1 MTETRGS
8 ILGTR
13 VTRVEDPKFLTVGGS
28 YIADL
33 DLTGAR
39 HVTYVRSTVA
49 HGLLR
54 AVDVD
59 DARGAPGVVAVFTAA
74 DLDDLPPAAPPLPF
88 LDQRMVRPFLAT
100 DRVRFVGEPI
110 AVIVSETREQG
121 ADAAELV
128 FVDIDPLPAVV
139 DFEHAVEAPTVLFPE
154 AGTNLVAEVPCA
166 NDPALFEGCDVVVT
180 QRLEN
185 QRMAV
190 APIEPRACAAV
201 WDGERLTQWANS
213 QGAHGTKNAIVARL
227 GLTADQVRV
236 IVPDVGG
243 GFGGKHGNYPEEIMV
258 GWLARRLDTP
268 MVWVETRT
276 EHMLSFTHGRGQV
289 QYATL
294 GGTSDGRILAYKLH
308 VIQDC
313 GGYPSAYGGLMPMMT
328 RTMASGC
335 YDIPKVEYSA
345 RSVVTNTTPVGA
357 FRGAGRPEA
366 AAAIERMVDLFAAAA
381 GLDPVAVRRTNFIR
395 PEQFPFTTPTG
406 ANYDV
411 GAYESAM
418 DLAVGAVDLPALRAE
433 QAARRDANDPVLM
446 GIGLATYVEITN
458 PSGGGEFG
466 AILVH
471 ADGSATVRTGTSPH
485 GQGHATS
492 WSMIASDIT
501 GIPLEKIRFVYG
513 DTDLVPRGG
522 GTGGSR
528 SLQTGGSAT
537 KQAAEL
543 LVDRAR
549 ALAAEQLE
557 ANVDDIVLDR
567 AAGAFHVAGTPSR
580 ALSWA
585 NLAAAAPEGEP
596 LGIETDFV
604 PGGATFPFGTQ
615 IAVVDID
622 TETGRVTVRRL
633 IGVDDAGR
641 ILNPLLLDGQIHGGM
656 ASGIAQALIEEIRYD
671 ADGNPLTSNFADY
684 GIISMTEV
692 PSFELHEHETPTPR
706 NPLGA
711 KGIGE
716 SGTIG
721 ATPAVQ
727 NAVCDAVAHLG
738 IRHVDIPF
746 TAERV
751 WQVLQQAR

>member
-13 VTRVEDPKFLTVGGS
+13 VARVEDPKFLTVGGS

-33 DLTGAR
+33 HLTDAL
-39 HVTYVRSTVA
+39 HVTYVRATVA

-54 AVDVD
+54 SVDVA
-59 DARGAPGVVAVFTAA
+59 DARQAPGVVAVFTAA
-74 DLDDLPPAAPPLPF
+74 DLDDLPPAAPPLAF

-139 DFEHAVEAPTVLFPE
+139 DFEHAAEAPTVLFPE
-154 AGTNLVAEVPCA
+154 AGTNLVAEVPSA
-166 NDPALFEGCDVVVT
+166 SDPTLFDGCDVVVT
-180 QRLEN
+180 RRLEN

-213 QGAHGTKNAIVARL
+213 QGAHGTKSSIVARL
-227 GLTADQVRV
+227 GLTSEQVRV

-258 GWLARRLDTP
+258 GWLARRLNRP

-294 GGTSDGRILAYKLH
+294 GGSKDGRILAYKLH

-335 YDIPKVEYSA
+335 YDIPKVEYSSQ
-345 RSVVTNTTPVGA
+345 SVVTNTTPVGA

-366 AAAIERMVDLFAAAA
+366 AAAIERMVDLFAGEA
-381 GLDPVAVRRTNFIR
+381 GLDPVEVRRTNFIR

-418 DLAVGAVDLPALRAE
+418 DLAVEAIDLPSLRAE
-433 QAARRDANDPVLM
+433 QAARRAANDPVLM
-446 GIGLATYVEITN
+446 GIGIATYVEITN

-471 ADGSATVRTGTSPH
+471 PDGSATVRTGTSPH

-501 GIPLEKIRFVYG
+501 GIPIEKIRFVYG

-580 ALSWA
+580 AVSWA
-585 NLAAAAPEGEP
+585 ELATAAPDDEP

-615 IAVVDID
+615 IAVVDVD
-622 TETGRVTVRRL
+622 TETGHVTVRRL
-633 IGVDDAGR
+633 LGVDDAGR

-671 ADGNPLTSNFADY
+671 EDGNPLTSNFADY

-727 NAVCDAVAHLG
+727 NAVCDAVSHLG
-738 IRHVDIPF
+738 IRHIDIPF

-751 WQVLQQAR
+751 WQVLQQDR